1 MKNEA
6 IKYTVE
12 YKAIQEYYG
21 ERTAERSGVPL
32 MQHIDEGL
40 LILELIG
47 STKDAM
53 RAFCLHPLFQSD
65 EDLAKTLEDNKLYVF
80 STRCVTLAMEY
91 RARANDWLSEKV
103 DRQAVMTFNGKLS
116 SELVQIGKPAA
127 GPLLEV
133 KQMLIADKVQN
144 YKDFLKHHSEHPRAD
159 ELNHYFFEWFKALDI
174 DFSASGVGVTSL
186 YWITD
191 QLRYVYSR

>member
-40 LILELIG
+40 IILELIG
-47 STKDAM
+47 STKDVM

-80 STRCVTLAMEY
+80 STRCITLAMEY

-103 DRQAVMTFNGKLS
+103 YKMRS
-116 SELVQIGKPAA
+116 SMVTEGKPAWM
-127 GPLLEV
+127 PLIEV
-133 KQMLIADKVQN
+133 KHMLIADKVQN
-144 YKDFLKHHSEHPRAD
+144 YKDFLEYHYGKHERSE
-159 ELNHYFFEWFKALDI
+159 ELNHYFLEWFKALDI
-174 DFSASGVGVTSL
+174 EEAEFAWFCRELQKTE
-186 YWITD
+186 
-191 QLRYVYSR
+191 